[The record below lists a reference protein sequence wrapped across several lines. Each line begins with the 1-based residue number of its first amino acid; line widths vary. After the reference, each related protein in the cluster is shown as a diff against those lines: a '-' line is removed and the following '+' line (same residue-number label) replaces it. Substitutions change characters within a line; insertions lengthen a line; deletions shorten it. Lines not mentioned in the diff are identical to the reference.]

1 MEQIRKAAT
10 KTGKDSPAIAKKL
23 GRKFRLTPDQLEKWD
38 KEKYQIMLK
47 VLKAKFT
54 QK

>member
-23 GRKFRLTPDQLEKWD
+23 GRKFRLT
-38 KEKYQIMLK
+38 QINLK
-47 VLKAKFT
+47 NGIKKNI
-54 QK
+54 K